1 MAILFLNGCAIIH
14 EIELI
19 PVASPD
25 QKRDPYGAV
34 VSKKMH
40 MVSILLYKEIRF
52 MRDNAIFNIIIENG
66 GKEPIKIGNENI
78 SMIFEGHDK
87 KRTVKKLGVLSAKKF
102 MNDVEY
108 EYRKR
113 AINAM
118 VQISRSKDDIYAT
131 SLDGGNAK
139 VKFTVLSPG
148 VVGVGRRIDVKTLRE
163 TLPDLILNQKTIMPR
178 ESITALI
185 SCRTTEIPRG
195 ITGDI
200 KIKVSIDGEE
210 HGFTFARK

>member
-1 MAILFLNGCAIIH
+1 
-14 EIELI
+14 
-19 PVASPD
+19 
-25 QKRDPYGAV
+25 
-34 VSKKMH
+34 
-40 MVSILLYKEIRF
+40 
-52 MRDNAIFNIIIENG
+52 
-66 GKEPIKIGNENI
+66 
-78 SMIFEGHDK
+78 MIFEGHDK

-178 ESITALI
+178 ESI
-185 SCRTTEIPRG
+185 
-195 ITGDI
+195 
-200 KIKVSIDGEE
+200 
-210 HGFTFARK
+210 